1 MTIRWRHLLILVV
14 AAPVLAMVVAW
25 SGVISVAASSGHWAI
40 ADWFLHWVMRN
51 SIRTA
56 ALSEEAPRLE
66 NPALLPPAAG
76 HYEIACAMCHGSP
89 ARARSQVVRNMLPA
103 PPDLPPV
110 VPTWTD
116 EQLFQIVQHG
126 VRFTGMPA
134 WPTQQ
139 RPDEVWSMVAFLRA
153 LPDMDEERYYQLSGL
168 YRPPM
173 EGEVD
178 DLPLTCES
186 CHGERKLNSD
196 SLIPSLA
203 GQSEAYLL
211 ESLKAYAENNR
222 ASGIMQAAVGSL
234 NEESFAELA
243 RYYASQTRPQR
254 PPAAVDPELVE
265 KGRVLAESGRP
276 KDKIPACLSCHEKP
290 GANPV
295 YPRLSGLSRPY
306 IEQQLDLLIEGVRGG
321 TSYSHLMHEV
331 AKNLQKEDV
340 EAAAAYFS
348 QRASAP

>member
-1 MTIRWRHLLILVV
+1 MTIRWRHLLIAAV
-14 AAPVLAMVVAW
+14 AAPVLAMLVAW
-25 SGVISVAASSGHWAI
+25 SGVISVAASSGHWAVT
-40 ADWFLHWVMRN
+40 DWFLHWVMRN
-51 SIRTA
+51 SVRTA
-56 ALSEEAPRLE
+56 AFSVEAPPLD

-89 ARARSQVVRNMLPA
+89 ARARPQVVSHMLPA

-110 VPTWTD
+110 LSTWTD

-153 LPDMDEERYYQLSGL
+153 LPDMDAERYYQLSGL

-186 CHGERKLNSD
+186 CHAERKLNSE
-196 SLIPSLA
+196 SLIPSLS

-211 ESLKAYAENNR
+211 ESLKAYANKSR
-222 ASGIMQAAVGSL
+222 TSGIMQVAVGSL
-234 NEESFAELA
+234 SEEAFIDLA
-243 RYYASQTRPQR
+243 RYYSTQARPQR
-254 PPAAVDPELVE
+254 PAAAVDPELVD

-295 YPRLSGLSRPY
+295 YPRLSGLSGPY
-306 IEQQLDLLIEGVRGG
+306 IEQQLHLLVEGVRGG
-321 TSYSHLMHEV
+321 TPYSHLMLEV
-331 AKNLQKEDV
+331 AKNLQDEDV
-340 EAAAAYFS
+340 AAAAAYFS
-348 QRASAP
+348 QRGN

>member
-1 MTIRWRHLLILVV
+1 MILRWRHLLIALVTI
-14 AAPVLAMVVAW
+14 PSLVLLIAW
-25 SGVISVAASSGHWAI
+25 SGLIGVRASSGHWAVT
-40 ADWFLHWVMRN
+40 DWFLHWVMRN
-51 SIRTA
+51 SVRTA
-56 ALSEEAPRLE
+56 ALSVDAPPLD

-89 ARARSQVVRNMLPA
+89 ARARPETVSHMLPP
-103 PPDLPPV
+103 PPDLRPV
-110 VPTWTD
+110 ISTWTD
-116 EQLFQIVQHG
+116 EQLFEIVQHG

-153 LPDMDEERYYQLSGL
+153 LPAMDTEGYYQLSGL

-186 CHGERKLNSD
+186 CHAERKLNSE

-203 GQSEAYLL
+203 GQSEAYLF
-211 ESLKAYAENNR
+211 ESLKAYANNDR

-234 NEESFAELA
+234 EEAAFADLA
-243 RYYASQTRPQR
+243 RYYATQR
-254 PPAAVDPELVE
+254 RAQRDIGTVNPDLVE
-265 KGRVLAESGRP
+265 RGRLLAERGRP
-276 KDKIPACLSCHEKP
+276 EDKVPACLSCHEKP

-295 YPRLSGLSRPY
+295 YPKLSGLSRPY
-306 IEQQLDLLIEGVRGG
+306 IKQQLQLLTSSVRGG
-321 TSYSHLMHEV
+321 TRYHHLMVEV
-331 AKNLQKEDV
+331 AKNLTEDDI
-340 EAAAAYFS
+340 AAAAEFFS
-348 QRASAP
+348 QRQN